1 MLYDGGGKGCGIAPA
16 HLLKRKGVGG
26 KYYTPVHHPQI
37 FTFEVLKPWVNMK
50 SCV

>member
-1 MLYDGGGKGCGIAPA
+1 MVLPLHLYSRG
-16 HLLKRKGVGG
+16 RGVGG

-50 SCV
+50 

>member
-1 MLYDGGGKGCGIAPA
+1 MLYDGGGKGCGIAPTP
-16 HLLKRKGVGG
+16 LLKWEVRHSGV
-26 KYYTPVHHPQI
+26 HPQI